1 MKFKELREMSDE
13 QLGLTLKETAEGLFR
28 LRIQAQ
34 TERLDAPSE
43 LTKSRRLIARIK
55 TLLHERF
62 LANPP
67 PPPAPVPVVVKAPKS
82 KTAPAVKGAPEAKK
96 VDSKKTD
103 PKKAEAKKPEVKKAD
118 AKKADA
124 KKPTPAAASKKK

>member
-1 MKFKELREMSDE
+1 MKFKELREMTDE

-43 LTKSRRLIARIK
+43 LIKSRRLIARIK
-55 TLLHERF
+55 TLLHQRF

-67 PPPAPVPVVVKAPKS
+67 APKAPAPVVDKAPKTAPKS
-82 KTAPAVKGAPEAKK
+82 KSAPSVKEAPQ
-96 VDSKKTD
+96 T
-103 PKKAEAKKPEVKKAD
+103 KKAEAKKVEAKKPEPKKPEPKKAD
-118 AKKADA
+118 AKAPAATA
-124 KKPTPAAASKKK
+124 KKK